1 MSNVLYDKCR
11 ERFATK
17 QQDWTTDVIKAVL
30 VDTAV
35 YTVSAAHQFLSSVPS
50 GARISGSVL
59 LTNRTATGGACDA
72 DDTLFQ
78 LVSGPTIE
86 AVVIYEYGETTPGVE
101 DDTLCKLI
109 AYIDSATGLPITPN
123 GGDIIVTWDN
133 GVNKIFRI

>member
-17 QQDWTTDVIKAVL
+17 QQDWTGDVIKGVL

-35 YTVSAAHQFLSSVPS
+35 YTVSSAHQFLSSVPA

-59 LTNRTATGGACDA
+59 LVNRTAVGGACDA

-86 AVVIYEYGETTPGVE
+86 AIVLYEYGETSPGVE

-109 AYIDSATGLPITPN
+109 AYIDTATGLPITPN